1 MCGEH
6 WSQCRV
12 CAPVEGSSPH
22 VRGALVSSFIKTI
35 QCGIIPACAGSTLG
49 MGNWCRFR
57 WDHPRMYGEH
67 KSMAFCVGTLR
78 GSSPHVRG
86 ALVWSCPYCGHS
98 GIIPA
103 CAGSTRYSTTGKQG
117 RRDHPRMCG
126 EHGGVNNYNNPT
138 LGSSPHVRGAHA
150 MTGEKTQVYGIIPA
164 CAGSTRPNLDC
175 PRLWG
180 GSSPHVRGARQPA
193 AGRVQAGGIIPA
205 CAGSTSMNGLMTC
218 PRRDHPRMCG
228 EHHAVSSG
236 PHPAGDHPRM
246 CGEHL
251 SFMAFLMVSA
261 GSSPHVRGARHHLH
275 KIATRHGII
284 PACAGSTFNASFGAL
299 QNRDHPRM
307 CGEHAQGQWA
317 AEVRVGLSPHVRGAH
332 RRQPQLRQR
341 AGIIPACAGST
352 CWSRSTS
359 RTVRDHPRMCG
370 EHCRTAVSDHRNRGS
385 SPHVRGAHRLG

>member
-57 WDHPRMYGEH
+57 WDHPRMCGEH

-126 EHGGVNNYNNPT
+126 EH
-138 LGSSPHVRGAHA
+138 
-150 MTGEKTQVYGIIPA
+150 
-164 CAGSTRPNLDC
+164 
-175 PRLWG
+175 
-180 GSSPHVRGARQPA
+180 
-193 AGRVQAGGIIPA
+193 
-205 CAGSTSMNGLMTC
+205 
-218 PRRDHPRMCG
+218 
-228 EHHAVSSG
+228 HAVSSG

-261 GSSPHVRGARHHLH
+261 GSSPHVRGAH
-275 KIATRHGII
+275 
-284 PACAGSTFNASFGAL
+284 
-299 QNRDHPRM
+299 
-307 CGEHAQGQWA
+307 QG
-317 AEVRVGLSPHVRGAH
+317 
-332 RRQPQLRQR
+332 
-341 AGIIPACAGST
+341 T
-352 CWSRSTS
+352 CYW
-359 RTVRDHPRMCG
+359 
-370 EHCRTAVSDHRNRGS
+370 
-385 SPHVRGAHRLG
+385 

>member
-1 MCGEH
+1 
-6 WSQCRV
+6 
-12 CAPVEGSSPH
+12 
-22 VRGALVSSFIKTI
+22 
-35 QCGIIPACAGSTLG
+35 
-49 MGNWCRFR
+49 
-57 WDHPRMYGEH
+57 
-67 KSMAFCVGTLR
+67 
-78 GSSPHVRG
+78 
-86 ALVWSCPYCGHS
+86 
-98 GIIPA
+98 
-103 CAGSTRYSTTGKQG
+103 
-117 RRDHPRMCG
+117 
-126 EHGGVNNYNNPT
+126 
-138 LGSSPHVRGAHA
+138 
-150 MTGEKTQVYGIIPA
+150 
-164 CAGSTRPNLDC
+164 
-175 PRLWG
+175 
-180 GSSPHVRGARQPA
+180 
-193 AGRVQAGGIIPA
+193 
-205 CAGSTSMNGLMTC
+205 MNGLMTC

-370 EHCRTAVSDHRNRGS
+370 EHYGDSDFVNELEGS
-385 SPHVRGAHRLG
+385 SPHVRGARFIKSATQDAVGIIPACAGSTVPAGRISPSCRDHPRMCGEHCCTCALMPAIVGSSPHVRGAPITKATVPMMNGIIPACAGSTFRPRGHVSGYRDHPRMCGEHSFNIHQFAGEQGSSPHVRGARSGGSSVSLLMGIIPACAGSTLEVQCLAYCSRDHPRMCGEHAMSSLVVVLKLGSSPHVRGARPATMHIFGAPGIIPACAGSTFTR

>member
-1 MCGEH
+1 
-6 WSQCRV
+6 
-12 CAPVEGSSPH
+12 
-22 VRGALVSSFIKTI
+22 
-35 QCGIIPACAGSTLG
+35 

-57 WDHPRMYGEH
+57 WDHPRMCGEH

-117 RRDHPRMCG
+117 
-126 EHGGVNNYNNPT
+126 
-138 LGSSPHVRGAHA
+138 
-150 MTGEKTQVYGIIPA
+150 
-164 CAGSTRPNLDC
+164 
-175 PRLWG
+175 
-180 GSSPHVRGARQPA
+180 
-193 AGRVQAGGIIPA
+193 
-205 CAGSTSMNGLMTC
+205 
-218 PRRDHPRMCG
+218 RRDHPRMCG

-370 EHCRTAVSDHRNRGS
+370 EHFRYD
-385 SPHVRGAHRLG
+385 

>member
-1 MCGEH
+1 
-6 WSQCRV
+6 
-12 CAPVEGSSPH
+12 
-22 VRGALVSSFIKTI
+22 
-35 QCGIIPACAGSTLG
+35 
-49 MGNWCRFR
+49 
-57 WDHPRMYGEH
+57 
-67 KSMAFCVGTLR
+67 
-78 GSSPHVRG
+78 
-86 ALVWSCPYCGHS
+86 
-98 GIIPA
+98 
-103 CAGSTRYSTTGKQG
+103 
-117 RRDHPRMCG
+117 
-126 EHGGVNNYNNPT
+126 
-138 LGSSPHVRGAHA
+138 
-150 MTGEKTQVYGIIPA
+150 
-164 CAGSTRPNLDC
+164 
-175 PRLWG
+175 
-180 GSSPHVRGARQPA
+180 
-193 AGRVQAGGIIPA
+193 
-205 CAGSTSMNGLMTC
+205 MNGLMTC

-352 CWSRSTS
+352 VEQLYLT
-359 RTVRDHPRMCG
+359 TVIGDHPRMCG
-370 EHCRTAVSDHRNRGS
+370 EHTDLGKIVRVQWGS
-385 SPHVRGAHRLG
+385 SPHVRGAPYRQAVFRHRAGIIPACAGSTAAPARCGPRSWDHPRMCGEHPSRKRRCR

>member
-1 MCGEH
+1 
-6 WSQCRV
+6 
-12 CAPVEGSSPH
+12 
-22 VRGALVSSFIKTI
+22 
-35 QCGIIPACAGSTLG
+35 
-49 MGNWCRFR
+49 
-57 WDHPRMYGEH
+57 
-67 KSMAFCVGTLR
+67 
-78 GSSPHVRG
+78 
-86 ALVWSCPYCGHS
+86 
-98 GIIPA
+98 
-103 CAGSTRYSTTGKQG
+103 
-117 RRDHPRMCG
+117 
-126 EHGGVNNYNNPT
+126 
-138 LGSSPHVRGAHA
+138 
-150 MTGEKTQVYGIIPA
+150 
-164 CAGSTRPNLDC
+164 
-175 PRLWG
+175 
-180 GSSPHVRGARQPA
+180 
-193 AGRVQAGGIIPA
+193 
-205 CAGSTSMNGLMTC
+205 MNGLMTC

-236 PHPAGDHPRM
+236 PHPAGDHPHM

-370 EHCRTAVSDHRNRGS
+370 EHPASKDWNRKRVGS
-385 SPHVRGAHRLG
+385 SPHVRGALW

>member
-57 WDHPRMYGEH
+57 WDHPRMCGEH

-164 CAGSTRPNLDC
+164 CAGSTTTSSRTRTGRWDH
-175 PRLWG
+175 PRMCGEHFDEWIDDMSAT
-180 GSSPHVRGARQPA
+180 GSSPHVRGAPCCLVRTTPSWGSSPHVRGA
-193 AGRVQAGGIIPA
+193 PVVHGLLDGLGGIIPA
-205 CAGSTSMNGLMTC
+205 CAGSTT
-218 PRRDHPRMCG
+218 PPAQDRHATRDHPRMCG
-228 EHHAVSSG
+228 EHIQRVLRRIA
-236 PHPAGDHPRM
+236 
-246 CGEHL
+246 EQ
-251 SFMAFLMVSA
+251 
-261 GSSPHVRGARHHLH
+261 GSSPHVRGAR
-275 KIATRHGII
+275 
-284 PACAGSTFNASFGAL
+284 
-299 QNRDHPRM
+299 
-307 CGEHAQGQWA
+307 
-317 AEVRVGLSPHVRGAH
+317 
-332 RRQPQLRQR
+332 
-341 AGIIPACAGST
+341 
-352 CWSRSTS
+352 SRS
-359 RTVRDHPRMCG
+359 VG
-370 EHCRTAVSDHRNRGS
+370 G
-385 SPHVRGAHRLG
+385 